1 MAAGTPDITAVLQAA
16 QSPDANQRQQAEQ
29 QLKQAE
35 EQNAAG
41 YLATLSGELANTDKP
56 ADVRQI
62 AGILLKNALDAPGAD
77 AGKKVPAAVHERW
90 PANPPQH
97 ADQALQRAAV
107 AFFDSYDVAAPG
119 TAGTT
124 MAAAGGRREAAHQA
138 VAAGNF
144 TSEGGLQRSRYAAA

>member
-77 AGKKVPAAVHERW
+77 AAKKVPAAVHGW
-90 PANPPQH
+90 WQ
-97 ADQALQRAAV
+97 
-107 AFFDSYDVAAPG
+107 
-119 TAGTT
+119 
-124 MAAAGGRREAAHQA
+124 
-138 VAAGNF
+138 
-144 TSEGGLQRSRYAAA
+144 

>member
-16 QSPDANQRQQAEQ
+16 QSADANQRQQAEQ

-77 AGKKVPAAVHERW
+77 AAKKVPAAVH
-90 PANPPQH
+90 
-97 ADQALQRAAV
+97 
-107 AFFDSYDVAAPG
+107 G
-119 TAGTT
+119 
-124 MAAAGGRREAAHQA
+124 
-138 VAAGNF
+138 
-144 TSEGGLQRSRYAAA
+144 